1 MKKVK
6 IKLINA
12 AIIFFILSL
21 QIAFAKID
29 LGIDVLE
36 KSKFAE
42 IKGKRVALLTNFSG
56 RDNKGTLSAEILA
69 LSKDVE
75 LTLILT
81 PEHGF
86 YGVKAAGE
94 RVENSDYWGIPILS
108 LYGSTKLIPSAY
120 ADKFDVILVD
130 IQDIGV
136 RAYTFISTLYYVMQS
151 ASTLDKEIIIL
162 DRPNPMG
169 GMIVDGNVLEDE
181 LKSFIGIVPI
191 TYLHGLTIG
200 EIATMMKDEGWLKV
214 ENKKK
219 NECRLS
225 VVKMQ
230 GWQRWM
236 QWEDTGLMWFPT
248 SPNIPSVDAIRGA
261 AMIGWIGELSLFSV
275 GIGTNLPFQYFG
287 TPDLTQDFF
296 DSFGNF
302 DLNGT
307 KVIQA
312 DFMPVYGKH
321 ANQHCKGF
329 LLKFEKTNIFTP
341 FSNGIDLVIT
351 LRNLYPNLFNASVVD
366 YSKKQMFQKA
376 TGSSQLFD
384 LIFNN
389 GSDTEIRK
397 AASKGIIEFMNMRK
411 HYLLY

>member
-1 MKKVK
+1 MKK
-6 IKLINA
+6 KLIKF
-12 AIIFFILSL
+12 IYSTIFVIVFGCNFSYS
-21 QIAFAKID
+21 KIE
-29 LGIDVLE
+29 LGIDILE

-56 RDNKGTLSAEILA
+56 RDSDGNLTAEILA
-69 LSKDVE
+69 LSKE
-75 LTLILT
+75 TKLTLILT

-94 RVENSDYWGIPILS
+94 RVENSEFWGIPILS
-108 LYGSTKLIPSAY
+108 LYGSTKLIPQSY
-120 ADKFDVILVD
+120 TDNFDVIVVD

-136 RAYTFISTLYYVMQS
+136 RAYTFISTLFYVLQS
-151 ASTLDKEIIIL
+151 ATSLDKEIIIL

-169 GMIVDGNVLEDE
+169 GLIVDGNVLEDE

-200 EIATMMKDEGWLKV
+200 EISMMMKEEGWLYDKKSK
-214 ENKKK
+214 NK
-219 NECRLS
+219 ECRLS
-225 VVKMQ
+225 IVKMQ

-236 QWEDTGLMWFPT
+236 QWEDTDLMWFPT

-296 DSFGNF
+296 NTFCNF

-307 KVIQA
+307 KVVQA
-312 DFMPVYGKH
+312 DFMPVFGKF

-329 LLKFEKTNIFTP
+329 LLRFEKNNNFTP
-341 FSNGIDLVIT
+341 YSNGIELI
-351 LRNLYPNLFNASVVD
+351 LSLKNLYPELFNSAFVD

-376 TGSSQLFD
+376 TGSSSLFD
-384 LIFNN
+384 LIFGN
-389 GSDTEIRK
+389 GSNDEIRK
-397 AASKGIIEFMNMRK
+397 AAQDGLIEFINMRK